1 MNITG
6 DSIPS
11 SPTEELY
18 RSGICRKTS
27 CLDYD
32 KDLALPMPKPRHI
45 GLDAPLENESARPAL
60 KDRSVTDP
68 ISTHDPVQS
77 DSCTPEDMK
86 KKSKLDLVKSKL
98 SFKDLRKEVSH
109 EDISV
114 SPPIPKAFDLPT
126 PPLNEDCKRAL
137 HYAASPNTILPIAR
151 SNYNF
156 KAKLKPI
163 DRDTISSCSSQS
175 RTAPTNV
182 PLPPSGTYTNARG
195 IVVPSGSQDRRVS
208 TAESQ
213 SSTSQDSTQNK
224 FSAEHIT
231 GVTGAVKRR
240 PKNLVLSRTCVDIS
254 QSSNVF
260 FREPNHPSNKKSLP
274 MPRDFSEV
282 PGKTKYQPRNWV
294 ERDCGPSVPPKEKIT
309 IPTAYKENEA
319 PVSSLPDYIPSFRER
334 MEKFGLPLE
343 GIASSSRSI
352 PMQVDDLVD
361 MIHSIQRHTNIGINN
376 LNNKL
381 DELANW
387 ISEQLQKQVTS
398 ISDLARAKADL
409 NSKQLEVSKEI
420 MKFQMEC
427 RLEVGVMER
436 RLNTFEMKVMDEAQ
450 AEIRAL
456 VRSYEDLNRKT
467 ENLINVN
474 SSNTIQEFIACQ
486 HRKNEEVQ
494 KDITY
499 LKAQDEKYKLDETQE
514 EQVVRCVKAPMDAAK
529 LSPSS
534 CPATPNHSEL
544 LEELPAISNELEA
557 PNDYIGAPS
566 YPPMNLQRYSESTFR
581 SSPPL
586 ITEHDR
592 DCALFL
598 APIPVSDQTPF
609 PLRPRVSSAQDH
621 KPAGTLPRSIS
632 LTKKGFMTGTKVTVS
647 NVPDHKEK
655 QLENTPSNAG
665 KKRSIF
671 GFLHRRDHHENIMG
685 RHSQSSLRR
694 TEGALLLD
702 DGCSRT
708 STPTPPIPAI
718 PRKIPELAGA
728 ELMDI

>member
-1 MNITG
+1 
-6 DSIPS
+6 
-11 SPTEELY
+11 
-18 RSGICRKTS
+18 
-27 CLDYD
+27 
-32 KDLALPMPKPRHI
+32 MPKPRHV
-45 GLDAPLENESARPAL
+45 GVDAPLEDESARPAL
-60 KDRSVTDP
+60 KNRSVTDP
-68 ISTHDPVQS
+68 ISTHDPFQS

-86 KKSKLDLVKSKL
+86 KKSKLDLIKSKL
-98 SFKDLRKEVSH
+98 SFKDLRKEVSL
-109 EDISV
+109 EDIRV
-114 SPPIPKAFDLPT
+114 SPPMPKAFDLPT
-126 PPLNEDCKRAL
+126 PPLNENSRRAF
-137 HYAASPNTILPIAR
+137 HFAASPNTIPPMAQ

-163 DRDTISSCSSQS
+163 DQGNLFGCTSQS
-175 RTAPTNV
+175 STAPSKI
-182 PLPPSGTYTNARG
+182 PLPPSGTYTNAHG
-195 IVVPSGSQDRRVS
+195 IVVPSRNQNRRVS
-208 TAESQ
+208 SAKSQ
-213 SSTSQDSTQNK
+213 SSSTTQDSTQSK
-224 FSAEHIT
+224 SSAEHN
-231 GVTGAVKRR
+231 TGATGTVKRR
-240 PKNLVLSRTCVDIS
+240 PKKLVLSRTCVDIS
-254 QSSNVF
+254 QSSSVF
-260 FREPNHPSNKKSLP
+260 CRVPNHQSNKISPP
-274 MPRDFSEV
+274 MPRHLSEV
-282 PGKTKYQPRNWV
+282 PGKTRYQPRNWA
-294 ERDCGPSVPPKEKIT
+294 ERDCGPSVPPKENII
-309 IPTAYKENEA
+309 IPIAYKENKA
-319 PVSSLPDYIPSFRER
+319 PVTCLPDYIPSFRER
-334 MEKFGLPLE
+334 MEKVGLPLE
-343 GIASSSRSI
+343 EIAYPSRSI

-361 MIHSIQRHTNIGINN
+361 MVHSIQRHTNLGINN

-387 ISEQLQKQVTS
+387 ISDQLQKQVTS

-436 RLNTFEMKVMDEAQ
+436 RLNNFEMKVMDEAQ

-456 VRSYEDLNRKT
+456 VRSYEDLNCKT
-467 ENLINVN
+467 ENLINEY
-474 SSNTIQEFIACQ
+474 SSHTIQKFIACQ

-499 LKAQDEKYKLDETQE
+499 LKAQDEKYKLDETQK

-529 LSPSS
+529 LPPSS
-534 CPATPNHSEL
+534 CSATPNHSEL

-557 PNDYIGAPS
+557 PKGHIGAPS
-566 YPPMNLQRYSESTFR
+566 YPSMNVQRFSESTFR
-581 SSPPL
+581 STPPL

-592 DCALFL
+592 DCALSL
-598 APIPVSDQTPF
+598 APTPASDHTPL

-632 LTKKGFMTGTKVTVS
+632 LTKKGFMTGPKVSVS

-665 KKRSIF
+665 KKRSFF

-685 RHSQSSLRR
+685 RHSRSSLRR

-702 DGCSRT
+702 DGSSRT

-718 PRKIPELAGA
+718 PRKISELAGA
-728 ELMDI
+728 ESVDI